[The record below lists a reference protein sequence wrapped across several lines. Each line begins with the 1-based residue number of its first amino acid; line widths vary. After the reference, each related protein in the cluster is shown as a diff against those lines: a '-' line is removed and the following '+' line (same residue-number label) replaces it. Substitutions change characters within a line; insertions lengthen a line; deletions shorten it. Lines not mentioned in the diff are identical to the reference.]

1 MSIDIFKQTNVR
13 RSGRRVQ
20 PVREGIPQLPVGGG
34 ADLISVA
41 TGAAIGADAQEV
53 VAQIARYQAD
63 QEEKKK
69 LLELLIKIV
78 LKLLS

>member
-63 QEEKKK
+63 QE
-69 LLELLIKIV
+69 
-78 LKLLS
+78 